1 MGNPTAVTGAT
12 ASAYTATYNLAGRLA
27 TLTKA
32 GATTTYAYDN
42 SGRRIRKFISSGTG
56 AGAASTVIFAY
67 DLNDQLIGEY
77 TSTGAAIREYAWLGN
92 IPIAIF
98 TPDPAAATNPPLV
111 YYIQTDHLNTP
122 RVVFNKA
129 NQIRWRWLAEPFGTT
144 APETNPSGLG
154 VFTQP
159 LRFPGQYADSESG
172 LFYNHWRT
180 YDPATGRFTQPDPIG
195 LAAGDM
201 GLYNYVGSNPLMY
214 IDPNGLWAIGDPLPQ
229 GVVDFSAG
237 MGDVILFGQG
247 QRLRDLA
254 DVDGGIDKCST
265 AYSAGEWAG
274 VGVGVAIGVAG
285 GIRAAGARGAG
296 KEFSHWI
303 PNRMGGPRSIANG
316 NYVSR
321 ETHAL
326 SDPFRYRFMPRD
338 WKAANPMPNQAS
350 QQWVRLP
357 NVYKGA
363 GAGAAYGAGGTAM
376 NDCTC
381 PQ

>member
-1 MGNPTAVTGAT
+1 MGNPTAITGAT

-159 LRFPGQYADSESG
+159 LRFPGQVADAESG

-180 YDPATGRFTQPDPIG
+180 YDPATGRYTQSDPIG
-195 LAAGDM
+195 LAGGSFSTYD
-201 GLYNYVGSNPLMY
+201 YVNGQPTRY
-214 IDPNGLWAIGDPLPQ
+214 TDPNGLQVIPMPPPPILLPPARGSDIPQPPSVGPSIGNPIDWMFKNRKPRWITGKQESYWDAAQCQEGDPCQQLKSYIKQEIRGARTKQ
-229 GVVDFSAG
+229 GNMFADEKKLFSNAYSTPNPAVTGSPGTWVGHVDDLSGRIGRINNMIA
-237 MGDVILFGQG
+237 MG
-247 QRLRDLA
+247 QRMGCDMSEEISMLNGLY
-254 DVDGGIDKCST
+254 V
-265 AYSAGEWAG
+265 
-274 VGVGVAIGVAG
+274 
-285 GIRAAGARGAG
+285 
-296 KEFSHWI
+296 
-303 PNRMGGPRSIANG
+303 PNAP
-316 NYVSR
+316 
-321 ETHAL
+321 
-326 SDPFRYRFMPRD
+326 
-338 WKAANPMPNQAS
+338 
-350 QQWVRLP
+350 RLP
-357 NVYKGA
+357 
-363 GAGAAYGAGGTAM
+363 
-376 NDCTC
+376 
-381 PQ
+381 